1 MTDTEHLQ
9 RIKAKCQELLAIAE
23 KRTAGRWKCGSDTVW
38 DWDGNEKVADCDGWN
53 PDFIAACAGAAEAGW
68 LSTIAA
74 IDDCLNVDS
83 SLPIYIQNITTEM
96 MLTAN
101 ARLVAAII
109 AAWPEEIL

>member
-1 MTDTEHLQ
+1 MNTAEHLQ
-9 RIKAKCQELLAIAE
+9 RIKTKCEQLVSIYDNAEPHALLP
-23 KRTAGRWKCGSDTVW
+23 SV
-38 DWDGNEKVADCDGWN
+38 
-53 PDFIAACAGAAEAGW
+53 AGW

-96 MLTAN
+96 MLCAN

-109 AAWPEEIL
+109 AAWPEEILQHHEQTQTKA

>member
-9 RIKAKCQELLAIAE
+9 RIKAKCIYIVSIYDNAE
-23 KRTAGRWKCGSDTVW
+23 PHAPLPAV
-38 DWDGNEKVADCDGWN
+38 
-53 PDFIAACAGAAEAGW
+53 AGW
-68 LSTIAA
+68 RSTIAA